1 MLVKKG
7 DLEGLELGGRQCKGH
22 FSNIILQ
29 NGKIVRQLI
38 SGIWMKSV
46 PKSCKATMIRKAT
59 SRNNWQVPFH
69 YCLLL
74 AELEYQI

>member
-7 DLEGLELGGRQCKGH
+7 DLEGLELGGRQCNGH

-38 SGIWMKSV
+38 SGI
-46 PKSCKATMIRKAT
+46 
-59 SRNNWQVPFH
+59 
-69 YCLLL
+69 
-74 AELEYQI
+74 